1 MDFRQLIGD
10 QSASDQQTQQP
21 ATTGVNFNALVKKVS
36 PEVST
41 EPTPSLDVSKYI
53 DKDKLDFAQTVSP
66 LIGMSKYI
74 SYSQSENIAAKL
86 AGPGVKPKEATGR
99 IKDIGLSQQIATLS
113 YQQMQDGETPERA
126 AKIKELEGQLSNK

>member
-53 DKDKLDFAQTVSP
+53 DKDKLDFAQTVAP
-66 LIGMSKYI
+66 IVGLHP
-74 SYSQSENIAAKL
+74 YSVYSNADRIAKDMG
-86 AGPGVKPKEATGR
+86 GPKATTST
-99 IKDIGLSQQIATLS
+99 IKDTINDVPITNKIAQLWAK
-113 YQQMQDGETPERA
+113 QMREGETPEVGQQ
-126 AKIKELEGQLSNK
+126 IKDLQGKR